1 MRTVTDVFA
10 SVSKPGKGGAVREVL
25 TAGYPKLAQLLE
37 AAFDRLASE
46 TTMKV
51 GVWNGGGGM
60 WAVRW
65 RAHWLWCGGGN
76 NEG

>member
-25 TAGYPKLAQLLE
+25 TAGYPKLAQLME
-37 AAFDRLASE
+37 AAFDRLVSE

-51 GVWNGGGGM
+51 GAWNGGWGLKSRCV
-60 WAVRW
+60 AVSMGRHW
-65 RAHWLWCGGGN
+65 R
-76 NEG
+76 EGRG